1 MKVTAFIRKT
11 ASKNN
16 VTDLARVY
24 FRLRDKGGVDIKA
37 ASELSISPNHWS
49 AEKQGYKSRIALV
62 SDEKRMKFDEEIQ
75 NITRLIS
82 REYHRGVD
90 GKWLQSLIEEYHH
103 PSINSHAG
111 SKSDEYRLVT
121 QIQHYVD
128 ETILASDS
136 RKHHLANIDKIGRYE
151 RFQRE
156 VIHRRG
162 FQLNVDT
169 ITADDL
175 RDLKRWMQE
184 EHTYGEQFPLFYKDI
199 PESKFKWERSE
210 NSITGCFYRIRTVI
224 KWCIKKG
231 MTKINPFDQYQIA
244 QPMYGDPFFLNIEER
259 DKVYYADLSALDP
272 CYAVYRDVF
281 MFQCLI
287 GCRVS
292 DLNSLTK
299 ANLVDGCIEYIPQ
312 KTKHEHANTVRVP
325 LNQKAK
331 DILSRYIDLD
341 DALLPRF
348 TQTMYNKMIK
358 RILKHVGI
366 DRMVRTLN
374 PKTRQ
379 DGARPLWE
387 VATSHTAR
395 KTFIGNLYKQVKD
408 PNLIAS
414 MSGHSEGSRAFAR
427 YRKIDNEMKK
437 ELVNLLD

>member
-169 ITADDL
+169 ITAEDL
-175 RDLKRWMQE
+175 RD
-184 EHTYGEQFPLFYKDI
+184 
-199 PESKFKWERSE
+199 
-210 NSITGCFYRIRTVI
+210 SITGCFYRIRTVI

-379 DGARPLWE
+379 DEARPLWE